1 MCGRFSLTKDERAIN
16 ERFETSGSEA
26 PYVPR
31 FNGAPG
37 QNQAVIT
44 NQKSD
49 KISYLKW
56 GLVPFWA
63 KDPAIGNKMIN
74 AKAETVDQK
83 ASFKNPFKRKRCLVI
98 SDGFFEWKKTGA
110 GKIPH
115 YIFLKNHELFAFA
128 GLWES
133 WKNPEG
139 ELLNTFTIITTA
151 PNKLMSDLHN
161 RMPVIL
167 SKEHE
172 QLWLNGEDPEELKK
186 LLQPFDSEKMD
197 LYPISTLVNSPRN
210 DTPEVIQPLAGETGK
225 LF

>member
-1 MCGRFSLTKDERAIN
+1 MCGRFSLTKDEIAIN
-16 ERFETSGSEA
+16 ERFRTSGSEA
-26 PYVPR
+26 PYIPR
-31 FNGAPG
+31 FNAAPG
-37 QNQAVIT
+37 QKQAVIT
-44 NQKSD
+44 NQKPGI
-49 KISYLKW
+49 ISFLKW
-56 GLVPFWA
+56 GLVPFWS

-83 ASFKNPFKRKRCLVI
+83 ASFKSPFKRKRCLVI
-98 SDGFFEWKKTGA
+98 SDGFFEWKKSPQ

-115 YIFLKNHELFAFA
+115 YIFIKNHELFAFA

-133 WKNPEG
+133 WKKPEG

-151 PNKLMSDLHN
+151 PNKLMSNVHN

-167 SKEHE
+167 SKEDE
-172 QLWLNGEDPEELKK
+172 KTWLNGEDPEELKK

-210 DTPEVIQPLAGETGK
+210 DTPEVIKPAGGQTGT